1 MNMKQILSIALVA
14 IFLSACQSQS
24 AKNENSN
31 FPSEVNSSSAQPTH
45 NPAHGQPYHD
55 CSLAVGAPLVV
66 KEPALK
72 SDPTKEVRL
81 NPAHGQPGHRC
92 DIAVGAPLT

>member
-1 MNMKQILSIALVA
+1 MKQILSIAVLALFMV
-14 IFLSACQSQS
+14 ACQSES
-24 AKNENSN
+24 AKNENAN
-31 FPSEVNSSSAQPTH
+31 FPSSESTSSSTERPTR
-45 NPAHGQPYHD
+45 NPAHGQPFHD

-66 KEPALK
+66 KEPAAGE
-72 SDPTKEVRL
+72 DGKEVKL